1 LSNFVLYLLTSTRVE
16 FSSPSYSFV
25 STQWIYFSGNF
36 YLFYDRK
43 IRKTLQKI
51 KKIQA
56 GRMKTKLRIA
66 FENLVKL
73 KSSKR
78 NGSLKTR
85 EDIIVFKIVVFA
97 KSFTL
102 FLFFSAE
109 IFALQRH
116 SGAKKKKKFGS
127 DC

>member
-1 LSNFVLYLLTSTRVE
+1 VYFQVPSTREANSYVE
-16 FSSPSYSFV
+16 EEMA
-25 STQWIYFSGNF
+25 STFREGKSDDTHFCQG
-36 YLFYDRK
+36 K

-97 KSFTL
+97 KSFTF